1 VAQRCVVCTAAVAV
15 RQLHSWPRPGA
26 FWALLLE
33 HLKSCENPTSS
44 AAGSVAGAVHG
55 RSGRPT
61 ASEGGCR
68 MPPQR
73 AAAALRV
80 DHLAATLRSSGG
92 EGTLWLSAAVVA
104 SSTDVS

>member
-1 VAQRCVVCTAAVAV
+1 
-15 RQLHSWPRPGA
+15 
-26 FWALLLE
+26 
-33 HLKSCENPTSS
+33 
-44 AAGSVAGAVHG
+44 
-55 RSGRPT
+55 
-61 ASEGGCR
+61 